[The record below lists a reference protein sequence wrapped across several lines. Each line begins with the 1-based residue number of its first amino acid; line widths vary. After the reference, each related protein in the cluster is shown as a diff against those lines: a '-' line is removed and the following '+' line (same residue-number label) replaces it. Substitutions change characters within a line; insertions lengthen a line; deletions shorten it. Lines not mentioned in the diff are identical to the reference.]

1 MVLSCW
7 VCGGGGV
14 GGAARREDYHDPRN
28 TQSQSVGA
36 LLPPPLT
43 RDEWGVRRLKL
54 ASGHPM
60 HTVIVVKSGVSGQI
74 ERSN

>member
-1 MVLSCW
+1 MVLSC
-7 VCGGGGV
+7 VGGGV

-43 RDEWGVRRLKL
+43 RDEWGVRGLKL